1 MFTISFIVV
10 TVKARLQGMDPR
22 LEEAARDL
30 YANPQ
35 ATFRY
40 VTFPLVA
47 PGIAGAALLGFSLS
61 FDDFII
67 SFFNAGT
74 VVTFPIYIWGAAQ
87 RGIPVQVNALATMVF
102 LAAMVIVLTAQF
114 VSYRKRKALQLPPKA
129 LEAAL
134 PRS

>member
-1 MFTISFIVV
+1 V
-10 TVKARLQGMDPR
+10 PC
-22 LEEAARDL
+22 DL
-30 YANPQ
+30 YAGPR
-35 ATFRY
+35 AAFRY
-40 VTFPLVA
+40 VTLPLVA

-87 RGIPVQVNALATMVF
+87 RGIPVQVNALATLVF
-102 LAAMVIVLTAQF
+102 VVALLIVLITQF
-114 VSYRKRKALQLPPKA
+114 VGSRKRKALENEISQNPANIDA
-129 LEAAL
+129 LL